1 MKKIALF
8 TGLLA
13 LAFAVNAQTL
23 QVQSA
28 MSDLK
33 RGYLNKAKAAID
45 KACEHETTK
54 DDAKTWYYAGLIYS
68 MIGDAATDPNSKYKK
83 YKDLD
88 PEWSQ
93 KAYDAAMRCKELD
106 KAGDYDLKY
115 IFSKIGSD
123 YYGKSIEK
131 FNNGNYKDALELSDK
146 AIKVFNS
153 SGDADLAN
161 ESMYIAGYC
170 CQMLKD
176 NEGVKKYYGPLV
188 RKNKVKDDFKARMPQ
203 VYTVMYGLY
212 KELGDTNNVVKTA
225 ERYTKVMPEDP
236 NANILLAQAYIWTG
250 NKTKAID
257 LATKSLEESK
267 ALGTDRYAKML
278 CAAAGVYDQAGDLQT
293 AEAKYNESLQLVANQ
308 FEANYGM
315 GSMMNTRAYDKN
327 VAINKMIDAG
337 DFSEENEALIN
348 KLTEERNEY
357 LQKTIPYLV
366 AAISYIDAQNE
377 DTQAQYRPSLHAC
390 LRTLN
395 SCYAALEMYNES
407 KAIQARIQR
416 IEAGANN

>member
-8 TGLLA
+8 SALLA
-13 LAFAVNAQTL
+13 LGFAVNAQSL

-33 RGYLNKAKAAID
+33 RGYLNKAKTAID
-45 KACEHETTK
+45 KACEHESTK

-88 PEWSQ
+88 PEWSN
-93 KAYDAAMRCKELD
+93 KAYNAALRCKELD

-115 IFSKIGSD
+115 IFSKIGAD
-123 YYGKSIEK
+123 YYDKSIPM
-131 FNNGNYKDALELSDK
+131 FNNGDYKGALDLSDK
-146 AIKVFNS
+146 AIKIFNN

-176 NEGVKKYYGPLV
+176 NDGVKKYYGPLV
-188 RKNKVKDDFKARMPQ
+188 RKPKVKDSFKSKMPH
-203 VYTVMYGLY
+203 VYQVMYSLY
-212 KELGDTNNVVKTA
+212 KELGDTANVIKTA

-236 NANILLAQAYIWTG
+236 SANVLLAQAYIWTG
-250 NKTKAID
+250 NNTKAIE
-257 LATKSLEESK
+257 LANKSLEESK
-267 ALGTDRYAKML
+267 SLGNATYAKML
-278 CAAAGVYDQAGDLQT
+278 CAAAGIYEQAGDIQT
-293 AEAKYNESLQLVANQ
+293 AEAKYIESSTLVPNQ

-315 GSMMNTRAYDKN
+315 GSMMVNRASDKN
-327 VAINKMIDAG
+327 SVINKMIEVG
-337 DFSEENEALIN
+337 DFSEENEAIMN

-357 LQKTIPYLV
+357 LRKTIPYLV
-366 AAISYIDAQNE
+366 SAIAYIDAQDE
-377 DTQAQYRPSLHAC
+377 TTQAQMRPNLHSC
-390 LRTLN
+390 LRALN
-395 SCYAALEMYNES
+395 SCYVTLEMYNES
-407 KAIQARIQR
+407 KPIQARIQS
-416 IEAGANN
+416 IDAGANN

>member
-8 TGLLA
+8 TALLA
-13 LAFAVNAQTL
+13 LGFAVNAQTL

-68 MIGDAATDPNSKYKK
+68 MIGDAATDPQSKYKK

-88 PEWSQ
+88 PDWSR

-106 KAGDYDLKY
+106 KDNDYDLKF
-115 IFSKIGSD
+115 IFGKIGTD
-123 YYGKSIEK
+123 YYSKSIDK
-131 FNNGNYKDALELSDK
+131 FNANNYQEALELSDK
-146 AIKVFNS
+146 AIKVFNN

-176 NEGVKKYYGPLV
+176 NDGIKKYYAPLV
-188 RKNKVKDDFKARMPQ
+188 RKSKVDDKFKPRMKQ

-212 KELGDTNNVVKTA
+212 KELKDTTNVIKTA

-236 NANILLAQAYIWTG
+236 SANLLLAQAYVWTG
-250 NKTKAID
+250 NKTKAIE
-257 LATKSLEESK
+257 LASKSIEESK
-267 ALGTDRYAKML
+267 ALGNDAYAKML
-278 CAAAGVYDQAGDLQT
+278 SAAAGIYDQAGDIAT
-293 AEAKYNESLQLVANQ
+293 AEAKYNESLQLVSNQ

-315 GSMMNTRAYDKN
+315 GAMMVNRAADKN
-327 VAINKMIDAG
+327 TAINEIINAG
-337 DFSEENEALIN
+337 DFSDEKQALMD

-357 LQKTIPYLV
+357 LRKTIPYLV
-366 AAISYIDAQNE
+366 AAVAYIDAQDE
-377 DTQAQYRPSLHAC
+377 ETQAQYRPNLHAC
-390 LRTLN
+390 LRSLN
-395 SCYAALEMYNES
+395 NCYATLEMYKET
-407 KAIQARIQR
+407 KDVQARIQR
-416 IEAGANN
+416 IESGANN